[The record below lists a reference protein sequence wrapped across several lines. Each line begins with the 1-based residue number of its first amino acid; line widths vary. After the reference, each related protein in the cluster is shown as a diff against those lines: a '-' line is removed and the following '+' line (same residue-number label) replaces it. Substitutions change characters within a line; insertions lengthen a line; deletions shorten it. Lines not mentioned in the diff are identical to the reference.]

1 MSDPSPLSRAF
12 LRRPRR
18 ATEMVLGADGRLTLG
33 DPLSG
38 LDSGNPKELSQAA
51 DIVEEARLRA
61 EEIVR
66 RAAVE
71 AGEIGRHAREA
82 GYRDGLQ
89 AGTAQARAGLA
100 LAMAVVQRTAAA
112 SKATHDALLRGAERE
127 AVELVIA
134 AARQVIGDA
143 VERDPGLAMATVR
156 RALERAGAL
165 NVVRIRLHPDD
176 AGRVQATLAEEH
188 GRALPFEVLTDGSVT
203 VGGCII
209 DTDAGRID
217 ARLDVQLEQIARS
230 LLDAAPAVAA

>member
-1 MSDPSPLSRAF
+1 MSDPASFSRAF

-18 ATEMVLGADGRLTLG
+18 ATEVVLGADGRLTPG
-33 DPLSG
+33 DLFAGLSS
-38 LDSGNPKELSQAA
+38 DDPEQVSQAA

-66 RAAVE
+66 RAAIE
-71 AGEIGRHAREA
+71 AGEIERHARET
-82 GYRDGLQ
+82 GYRDGLE
-89 AGTAQARAGLA
+89 AGTAQARSELA
-100 LAMAVVQRTAAA
+100 QAMALVQRTATAA
-112 SKATHDALLRGAERE
+112 KATHDALLRGAERE
-127 AVELVIA
+127 AVELVVEV
-134 AARQVIGDA
+134 ARQVIGEAIGRDA
-143 VERDPGLAMATVR
+143 GLVVMTVR

-165 NVVRIRLHPDD
+165 NVVRIHLHPEDE
-176 AGRVQATLAEEH
+176 ALVRVTLAEEH
-188 GRALPFEVLTDGSVT
+188 GRVLPFEVVADGVVT